1 MYVMCVSFTGKGVGE
16 LQEAGWIAKT
26 PVVWMKGFEIDLLG
40 LYATYES
47 LIPQLVVFALIVAI
61 ATYYQVKNKKE
72 LANVK
77 K

>member
-1 MYVMCVSFTGKGVGE
+1 MCVSFTGKGVGE

-26 PVVWMKGFEIDLLG
+26 QIAWMKGFEIDLLG

-47 LIPQLVVFALIVAI
+47 LIPQLVVLTLIVVLAV
-61 ATYYQVKNKKE
+61 YYQLKNKREFAKI
-72 LANVK
+72 K